1 MMPIFR
7 SLLTKKI
14 FLLFCFVLAMLLFQ
28 FSNAEKVQAYAGT
41 YGGTYTNICGS
52 GYVSCPSAGQLITA
66 SCNSLEKC
74 TKNCVPDNASCTSPS
89 SGYTYKFTCSGN
101 HRECGGG
108 GANPIK
114 PADKSKSGLSLG
126 TGGYKCNQT
135 IQLDVF
141 SQDCHPNG
149 TWICASGDLIDY
161 MVWYSGACP
170 LATRTPTPTPVSPCV
185 GNSGPSCNVGYTK
198 IGGSQQCTQNSQCGG
213 GTDWCFNGCCFAC
226 QPPAVTNT
234 PTTVP
239 ACRTQG
245 QTCSGA
251 IGACCSGL
259 NCILGVCKPPNP
271 TQTPGGPTA
280 TKTPTPT

>member
-141 SQDCHPNG
+141 SQDCDPNG

-170 LATRTPTPTPVSPCV
+170 LATRTPTPSSTPRAS
-185 GNSGPSCNVGYTK
+185 
-198 IGGSQQCTQNSQCGG
+198 
-213 GTDWCFNGCCFAC
+213 
-226 QPPAVTNT
+226 NT
-234 PTTVP
+234 PTST
-239 ACRTQG
+239 
-245 QTCSGA
+245 S
-251 IGACCSGL
+251 
-259 NCILGVCKPPNP
+259 
-271 TQTPGGPTA
+271 TPSV
-280 TKTPTPT
+280 TPTPTIDVRGMCKCDFMDITPIAAGQKVTVTAYAKVEGANVGKARVSTLEIYFGAAPANDELRKTKIIG